1 VNPLRTVGG
10 RLTLALLLVVA
21 GALGIVYLVVVP
33 QLEGR
38 LLDAKRSQ
46 FEKNVAPIATDAASA
61 VLDPLQGLNWNGFA
75 QNWQQA
81 VGARVV
87 VYEIENRDPLEIVVR
102 GDSEFRPADIVDDPI
117 ARRAAATSKLTNG
130 VVKRHGVRYLEV
142 AIPPS
147 FGTLPQPPFILA
159 STPVEST
166 LETVDVVERRLLI
179 AGLFALLV
187 AVGVGY
193 LGSRMFARRI
203 HRLERAAERIAAGKF
218 DEPVVDSGAD
228 EIGQLAVA
236 FDNMRQRLGAL
247 ERARREFVA
256 NASHELRT
264 PLFALG
270 GLLELLVDEDLDEDT
285 RREFLVTA
293 REQVERLTK
302 LATDLLDLSRL
313 DAGRLHVEREQVE
326 LEDVARDL
334 ADEFRVVAQ
343 TKEHPLQVV
352 GEDASAIADEQR
364 VFQIGRILVENA
376 LVHTPAGTPV
386 RVRTTTANGA
396 AVLAVEDEGPGIPPE
411 HAGHVFERFYRVN
424 GAVTSG
430 SGLGLA
436 IARELAELMGG
447 RIELESSPG
456 HTAFTLRL
464 PTASSHTAPELSAVV

>member
-1 VNPLRTVGG
+1 MNPVRTVGG

-46 FEKNVAPIATDAASA
+46 FEKDATAISSAAADTVPYA
-61 VLDPLQGLNWNGFA
+61 VQGVDWNAFA
-75 QNWQQA
+75 QTWQQA
-81 VGARVV
+81 VGARVA
-87 VYEIENRDPLEIVVR
+87 VYEIKSRDPLELHAL
-102 GDSEFRPADIVDDPI
+102 GDSEFRPADVVDDPV
-117 ARRAAATSKLTNG
+117 ARRAAATAKLTNG

-142 AIPPS
+142 AIPPILGA
-147 FGTLPQPPFILA
+147 FPQPPFILA

-203 HRLERAAERIAAGKF
+203 RRLEQAAERIAAGKF
-218 DEPVVDSGAD
+218 DEPVIDTGGD

-334 ADEFRVVAQ
+334 ADEFRGVAQ
-343 TKEHPLQVV
+343 TKEHPLHVV
-352 GEDASAIADEQR
+352 GEDASAVADEER

-386 RVRTTTANGA
+386 RVRTTTANGEA
-396 AVLAVEDEGPGIPPE
+396 LLAVEDEGPGIPPE
-411 HAGHVFERFYRVN
+411 HAAHVFERFYRVN

-464 PTASSHTAPELSAVV
+464 PTETSRARRELSRVG